1 MVLRLFHWRKTK
13 ASSKA
18 DPGPAS
24 DQYNCKEDNEDDEGD
39 SYDIFGLGQN
49 VGCAMQLSW

>member
-1 MVLRLFHWRKTK
+1 MMLRLFHWRKTK
-13 ASSKA
+13 ASPKA